1 MATSNTTDA
10 LLWYT
15 NRIIDNKETGVL
27 EGRTLDEL
35 RSALDLATE
44 EELVQLTDILFRR
57 KFNPLDYV
65 QTPDPIELQSRDR
78 EAWLDAI
85 EDRFRFLAADG
96 LTVLR
101 GRSHEFTY
109 RQALIQVCHYL
120 KIPYSKKLTTTDI
133 EAEIFLNLM
142 GRAWKKLPASEKKSL
157 TVRVQRSLAQSNFS
171 EPLPVH
177 LQHNPMSLLVKGG
190 SALAVSSIIK
200 PILLQ
205 QMARQLALHFAKYQ
219 VAKEAVVRGGV
230 AAAAQVESYLVLQ
243 TAGRGM
249 ALNAARYGATRSV
262 FALLGPV
269 LWGYFFADL
278 GWRAIATNY
287 GRIIPTIFA
296 LAQIRLTRTECWEP
310 V

>member
-1 MATSNTTDA
+1 
-10 LLWYT
+10 
-15 NRIIDNKETGVL
+15 
-27 EGRTLDEL
+27 LDEL
-35 RSALDLATE
+35 RSALELATE

-65 QTPDPIELQSRDR
+65 QTPDPIEVQSRDR

-85 EDRFRFLAADG
+85 EERFRFLAADG
-96 LTVLR
+96 MTVLR
-101 GRSHEFTY
+101 GRSQEFTY

-200 PILLQ
+200 PFLLQ
-205 QMARQLALHFAKYQ
+205 QMAHQLAIHFAKYQ
-219 VAKEAVVRGGV
+219 VAKEAVVRSGAV
-230 AAAAQVESYLVLQ
+230 AAAQVESYLALQ
-243 TAGRGM
+243 TARRGM

-296 LAQIRLTRTECWEP
+296 LAQIRLTRAECWEP
-310 V
+310 A

>member
-1 MATSNTTDA
+1 M
-10 LLWYT
+10 
-15 NRIIDNKETGVL
+15 
-27 EGRTLDEL
+27 DEL
-35 RSALDLATE
+35 RAALELATE
-44 EELVQLTDILFRR
+44 EELIQLTDILFRR

-65 QTPDPIELQSRDR
+65 QTPDPIEIQSRDR

-85 EDRFRFLAADG
+85 EQRFRFLAADG

-101 GRSHEFTY
+101 GRTGEFTY

-120 KIPYSKKLTTTDI
+120 KIPYSKKLTTT
-133 EAEIFLNLM
+133 ELEEEIFLNLM
-142 GRAWKKLPASEKKSL
+142 GRAWKRLPASEKKSL
-157 TVRVQRSLAQSNFS
+157 TARVQRSLAQSNLS

-177 LQHNPMSLLVKGG
+177 IQHDPVGLLLKGG
-190 SALAVSSIIK
+190 SALAVSSILK
-200 PILLQ
+200 PILLEQ
-205 QMARQLALHFAKYQ
+205 LARQFAIHLARYQ
-219 VAKEAVVRGGV
+219 VAKETIVQGGA
-230 AAAAQVESYLVLQ
+230 AAAAQFQNYLTLQ
-243 TAGRGM
+243 TAKRGM
-249 ALNAARYGATRSV
+249 AMNAARYGTTRSV

-287 GRIIPTIFA
+287 GRIIPTIFT